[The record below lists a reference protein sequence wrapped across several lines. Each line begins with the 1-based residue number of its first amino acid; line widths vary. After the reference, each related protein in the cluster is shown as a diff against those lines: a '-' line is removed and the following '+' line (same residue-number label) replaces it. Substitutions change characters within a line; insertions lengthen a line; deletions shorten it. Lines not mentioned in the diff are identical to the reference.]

1 MLIIDCMSSLPNT
14 EAIETPRTRFRL
26 YHEEAPIYSKESTY
40 FTVKIHH
47 GGIMFTKP
55 NNLVYEHGDVDYMD
69 YVQSSNLNRELL
81 DKLVEGVGLD
91 LPMGFLYKKQKFSL
105 LEGLVRICSNVDID
119 MLLKDRNGANE
130 LRFTSCLLHELMNWN
145 GTRQF
150 QYQIDHHHQK

>member
-1 MLIIDCMSSLPNT
+1 M
-14 EAIETPRTRFRL
+14 EANKTPRTRFRL
-26 YHEEAPIYSKESTY
+26 YHEQAPLYGKDLPH

-47 GGIMFTKP
+47 RGIMFTKS

-69 YVQSSNLNRELL
+69 YVHSSSLNRELL

-105 LEGLVRICSNVDID
+105 LEGLVRIRSNVDIA

-130 LRFTSCLLHELMNWN
+130 VEIYLMLPSRNYELE
-145 GTRQF
+145 
-150 QYQIDHHHQK
+150 